1 MDLPTLSV
9 LLPNYNHAR
18 FIGHALNAMLA
29 QSVQPLEIIVVDDGS
44 TDESLTVIEGLARYH
59 PHIRI
64 LRNEVNQGVNASLN
78 RALAVAKGDYIYGA
92 AADDQ
97 VLPGFFERSLWLLA
111 RHPRAALC
119 CSYPSRVDAVTG
131 EVSENALGWSARE
144 RYFSPAELAGVMQG
158 HAIAGHTAI
167 VRRDVFSEVGGW
179 IGELQWFTDWYA
191 LQVSA
196 FRGGACFIPATLALF
211 RSSLISFYSTG
222 VRNRELQFRAI
233 ENLLRRLQSP
243 ACCDVVHL
251 FQQSGVLGEIGLDAV
266 RVLALHR
273 DLQSPLLV
281 DLLRPALFAGA
292 RQLLRDIDPEVRRG
306 TAVLL
311 GEIGRPAWRAL
322 PHLVAGR
329 DDPHPQACRAA
340 CAAIGGVLGPVDR
353 LGLGVPG
360 RVVVGTF
367 SLMNHAKRLVKKC
380 LKPIVAG
387 IYRGVN
393 SKLYGHLGR
402 FESNLL
408 ECHQACIEQE
418 QKLSHELGMMRK
430 SLEATVASR
439 RTRPVAWLMPPA
451 PSAGQ

>member
-18 FIGHALNAMLA
+18 FIGNALNAMLA

-44 TDESLTVIEGLARYH
+44 TDDSLAVIEGLARYH
-59 PHIRI
+59 AHIRV

-78 RALAVAKGDYIYGA
+78 RALSVAKGDYIYGA

-97 VLPGFFERSLWLLA
+97 VLPGFFERSLWMLA
-111 RHPRAALC
+111 QHPRAAVC

-131 EVSENALGWSARE
+131 EVSEHAPGWSARE
-144 RYFSPAELAGVMQG
+144 RYFSPTELAAVMGG

-167 VRRDVFSEVGGW
+167 VRRDLFTGAGGW

-222 VRNRELQFRAI
+222 VRNRELQFKAI

-292 RQLLRDIDPEVRRG
+292 RQLLKDIDPEVRRG

-322 PHLVAGR
+322 PYLVAGR

-340 CAAIGGVLGPVDR
+340 CAAIGQVLGPVDR
-353 LGLGVPG
+353 LALGLPG
-360 RVVVGTF
+360 RLVVGTF
-367 SLMNHAKRLVKKC
+367 SMLNQAKQLAKQW
-380 LKPIVAG
+380 LKPIIAG
-387 IYRGVN
+387 VYRGVN
-393 SKLYGHLGR
+393 TKLYGHLGR
-402 FESNLL
+402 FEANLA
-408 ECHQACIEQE
+408 ECHEACLDQE
-418 QKLSHELGMMRK
+418 QRLAHELKTMRK
-430 SLEATVASR
+430 SIEATVASR
-439 RTRPVAWLMPPA
+439 QTRPAAWLMPPA
-451 PSAGQ
+451 PAAEG